1 MKDKKRKGGK
11 PQREKQNNVS
21 HDSRKSTPKKK
32 PNPLF
37 LTVVITVALALLFG
51 AVMGIILA
59 VRNARAVV
67 SYGGVRMDKGAASYL
82 AATYKDI
89 YIKKLIDNQIY
100 AYDHEEFW
108 EEEYEEG
115 VTFGELLRSE
125 TENYIRS
132 VAVGAYLFDRY
143 STLSREEKKNIRD
156 AAEAVLSDKAGGDRK
171 KFNEAAEAMGF
182 DYSDFL
188 RASELLYKAKQ
199 AKTLIYGNR
208 GSVLESGAFPAECE
222 KYMSTF
228 SYVQL
233 LFIRT
238 EYEYETDGE
247 GNYLRNPD
255 GSLKRRELTAEEL
268 EERLADV
275 EEVRR
280 AIDAYE
286 NDSDNQMSPESF
298 MSFLEKY
305 PYDDYATTGYYLS
318 VYSSYTYGF
327 SEAVDL
333 ELTLELLDM
342 EVGEYAEFDT
352 EYGIC
357 FARCAE
363 AEKNAYK
370 QDSLSVF
377 FSDFYSDAADYLY
390 EEACL
395 ELMPEVT
402 VKDRYAEIID
412 PVKTEANGEFVIPA
426 LFGVVID
433 EKKI

>member
-11 PQREKQNNVS
+11 SPREKQNS
-21 HDSRKSTPKKK
+21 ASRNGRKNTPRKRL
-32 PNPLF
+32 NPLF
-37 LTVVITVALALLFG
+37 LTVVITVALALIFG

-67 SYGGVRMDKGAASYL
+67 SYGGVRMDKGVASYL

-89 YIKKLIDNQIY
+89 YIEKLNDNQIY

-108 EEEYEEG
+108 SEEYEDG

-143 STLSREEKKNIRD
+143 STLSRDEKKNIRD
-156 AAEAVLSDKAGGDRK
+156 AADAVLLDKAGGDKR
-171 KFNEAAEAMGF
+171 KFNEAAESMGF

-188 RASELLYKAKQ
+188 RASELLYKAKE
-199 AKTLIYGNR
+199 AKALIYGNK

-255 GSLKRRELTAEEL
+255 GSLKRRELTREEL
-268 EERLADV
+268 VERLADV
-275 EEVRR
+275 EEIRR
-280 AIDAYE
+280 AIDAYN
-286 NDSDNQMSPESF
+286 NDGDNQMSPESF
-298 MSFLEKY
+298 ISFIEKY
-305 PYDDYATTGYYLS
+305 PYDDYAKTGYYLS

-327 SEAVDL
+327 AEEVDL
-333 ELTLELLDM
+333 ELTLDLLDM

-363 AEKNAYK
+363 ADKNAYK

-377 FSDFYSDAADYLY
+377 FSDFYSDAANYLY

-395 ELMPEVT
+395 ELMPEVL
-402 VKDRYAEIID
+402 VKDKYGEVID
-412 PVKTEANGEFVIPA
+412 SVKIQANGEFVIPA
-426 LFGVVID
+426 LFGVSID